1 MKRGKWK
8 VSPAAVL
15 LLAVLFTLASGCQKE
30 SAKQQESQNGYQIYY
45 LNTDET
51 AVVSV
56 DYEPQ
61 QEGEEEQIQELLDKL
76 ASPPL
81 EEKLEA
87 VLTKDVFVER
97 YELAEGQLSLHFSP
111 AYQEMNKQREILC
124 RSAVV
129 RTLCQLPQVEYVSF
143 LVGDSPLMDSKETP
157 IGAMS
162 ADSFVENTADVIN
175 TYSGTTLKLYFA
187 NETGDKLKEE
197 LVRVDYSTSNM
208 SMEKLV
214 LEQLIR
220 GPVSE
225 DVYPVIPPE
234 TKVLSVSTKDSIC
247 YVNLDNGF
255 MGQGYN
261 VTEAVPVY
269 AIVDS
274 LTELPGIIKVQ
285 ILING
290 ETDLTYRES
299 IRFDTIFERNL
310 DIIEQEEAEE

>member
-30 SAKQQESQNGYQIYY
+30 SAKQQGSQNGYQIYY

-162 ADSFVENTADVIN
+162 AESFVENTADVIN
-175 TYSGTTLKLYFA
+175 TYSGTTLKLYFT

-234 TKVLSVSTKDSIC
+234 TKVLSVSTKDNIC